1 MIEIHVNSQH
11 AHGWIL
17 ISGKSRAIIC
27 TIKVSNLNLD
37 VVKY

>member
-1 MIEIHVNSQH
+1 MIESHINVQH

-27 TIKVSNLNLD
+27 TIKVSSLNLGM
-37 VVKY
+37 VRY